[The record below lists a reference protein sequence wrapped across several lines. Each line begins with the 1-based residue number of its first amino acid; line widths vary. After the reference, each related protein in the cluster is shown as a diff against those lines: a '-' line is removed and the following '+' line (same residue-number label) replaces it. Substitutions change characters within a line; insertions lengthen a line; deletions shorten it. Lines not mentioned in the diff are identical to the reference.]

1 MNEYLHASNARVL
14 REISR
19 TLESYASQLPDGEG
33 VSFIRR
39 LSAAIVERSAQ
50 LSFDADG
57 LASEVETLRE
67 QNRMFTDEKNR
78 IALHSFAAKQ
88 LQ

>member
-1 MNEYLHASNARVL
+1 MKEHLHASSARVL

-19 TLESYASQLPDGEG
+19 TLESYASQLPDGGG

-67 QNRMFTDEKNR
+67 QNRIFMEEKNR
-78 IALHSFAAKQ
+78 IALHSFAAKK